1 MAAGNPST
9 RLVGGIDPHA
19 DTIHVAVVTTLGKPV
34 GDAEFRTDPDG
45 YQAAIAFLT
54 SSGTIE
60 RVGVEGAAGYG
71 AGITRALAVAGLD
84 VVEVERPTRSD
95 RRRAGKTDQMDAY
108 HAARSVL
115 AGRTSPIK
123 GTEVDALR
131 ALNLARR
138 SAVKARTAAGN
149 QLKAVLVMAPDDVRS
164 RYRGLNTDRLVDALR
179 RVRPDLVSDPTSTA
193 VLTALKSLARRH
205 RDLTEEIAAL
215 TAHLDTLVTAA
226 RPALREAYGVGPDVA
241 AQLLITA
248 GNNPERL
255 SSEASFAALCGVAPV
270 PASSGKTHRHRL
282 SRGGDRQ
289 ANAALHRIV
298 LNRGQHHAPTKAYVA
313 RQTERG
319 RTPREIRRMLK
330 RAVAREVYRLLV
342 RDCPVAVFNDLRPAR
357 QAKNITLRD
366 AARQLGTWP
375 SVLSNLERG
384 LRRDHDLTTHYR
396 DWLQAA

>member
-1 MAAGNPST
+1 M
-9 RLVGGIDPHA
+9 
-19 DTIHVAVVTTLGKPV
+19 

-45 YQAAIAFLT
+45 YQAAVAFLT
-54 SSGTIE
+54 SSGEIE

-71 AGITRALAVAGLD
+71 AGITRALVAAGLD

-115 AGRTSPIK
+115 SGRTSPIK

-138 SAVKARTAAGN
+138 SAVKARTAAVN

-179 RVRPDLVSDPTSTA
+179 RVRPDLVSDATSTA

-255 SSEASFAALCGVAPV
+255 SSEASFAALCGAAPV

-342 RDCPVAVFNDLRPAR
+342 RDCPVAVFDDLRPAR

>member
-1 MAAGNPST
+1 MAAGNLQT
-9 RLVGGIDPHA
+9 HLVGGIDPHA
-19 DTIHVAVVTTLGKPV
+19 DTIHVAVVTEVGKPLA
-34 GDAEFRTDPDG
+34 DAEFRTDPDG
-45 YQAAIAFLT
+45 YRAAVAFLT
-54 SSGTIE
+54 TSGEIE

-71 AGITRALAVAGLD
+71 AGITRALVAAGLE

-95 RRRAGKTDQMDAY
+95 RRRAGKTDQLDAY

-123 GTEVDALR
+123 GTQVDALR

-205 RDLTEEIAAL
+205 RDLTEQITTL
-215 TAHLDTLVTAA
+215 TGHLDTLVTTA

-342 RDCPVAVFNDLRPAR
+342 RDCPVAVFDDLRPAR

-384 LRRDHDLTTHYR
+384 LRRDHDLTAHYR
-396 DWLQAA
+396 DWLHAA